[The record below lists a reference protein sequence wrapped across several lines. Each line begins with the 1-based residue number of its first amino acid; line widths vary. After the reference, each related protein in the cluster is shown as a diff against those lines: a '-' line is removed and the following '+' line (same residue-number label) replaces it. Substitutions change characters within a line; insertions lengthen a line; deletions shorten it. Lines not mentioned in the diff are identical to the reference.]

1 MATERIPTDRI
12 IQALRETNGLVSLA
26 AKRVP
31 CSITTI
37 NVRRKRVQAVEQVIQ
52 ECRGELV
59 DLGELALRKAV
70 LAGEPWAVSL
80 VLKTLGKD
88 RGYVERQ
95 EVTGAE
101 GKAIEHRD
109 VGERREYGPEFIA
122 GVMAELVRAGVI
134 HREDAGAG
142 DAQPVDPDAADDEA
156 GGVSGAE

>member
-59 DLGELALRKAV
+59 DFGELALRRAV
-70 LAGEPWAVSL
+70 VDGEPWAVGL
-80 VLKTLGKD
+80 VLKTLGRD
-88 RGYVERQ
+88 RGYVERT
-95 EVTGAE
+95 ENMVTGKD
-101 GKAIEHRD
+101 GGPVTMR
-109 VGERREYGPEFIA
+109 VVYGDD
-122 GVMAELVRAGVI
+122 G
-134 HREDAGAG
+134 
-142 DAQPVDPDAADDEA
+142 PDDSTA
-156 GGVSGAE
+156 

>member
-70 LAGEPWAVSL
+70 LSGEPWAVSL

-95 EVTGAE
+95 EITG
-101 GKAIEHRD
+101 RD
-109 VGERREYGPEFIA
+109 GN
-122 GVMAELVRAGVI
+122 ELTIRYVNDWRDSTA
-134 HREDAGAG
+134 DAASGAG
-142 DAQPVDPDAADDEA
+142 DGTE
-156 GGVSGAE
+156 GA

>member
-1 MATERIPTDRI
+1 MATERVPTDKI

-70 LAGEPWAVSL
+70 LSGEPWAVGL
-80 VLKTLGKD
+80 VLKTLGKE

-95 EVTGAE
+95 ETSGPDGGPIGLAFDLDSWKRQRE
-101 GKAIEHRD
+101 
-109 VGERREYGPEFIA
+109 ERRRELEDVEDPDDL
-122 GVMAELVRAGVI
+122 ELV
-134 HREDAGAG
+134 E
-142 DAQPVDPDAADDEA
+142 DDECA
-156 GGVSGAE
+156 PPDG

>member
-1 MATERIPTDRI
+1 MTGRKPRVPTERII
-12 IQALRETNGLVSLA
+12 ECLRETNGLVSLA

-95 EVTGAE
+95 ETSGPDGGPIGLAFDLDSWKRQRE
-101 GKAIEHRD
+101 
-109 VGERREYGPEFIA
+109 ERRRELEDVEYPDDL
-122 GVMAELVRAGVI
+122 ELV
-134 HREDAGAG
+134 E
-142 DAQPVDPDAADDEA
+142 DDECA
-156 GGVSGAE
+156 PPDG

>member
-70 LAGEPWAVSL
+70 LAGEPWAVGL

-95 EVTGAE
+95 ETSGPDGGPIGLAFDLDSWKRQRE
-101 GKAIEHRD
+101 
-109 VGERREYGPEFIA
+109 ERRRELEDVEDPDDL
-122 GVMAELVRAGVI
+122 ELV
-134 HREDAGAG
+134 E
-142 DAQPVDPDAADDEA
+142 DDECA
-156 GGVSGAE
+156 PPDG

>member
-1 MATERIPTDRI
+1 MTGSKERVSTERII
-12 IQALRETNGLVSLA
+12 ECLRETNGLVSLA

-31 CSITTI
+31 CSISTI
-37 NVRRKRVQAVEQVIQ
+37 NTRRKRVQAVEQVIQ

-95 EVTGAE
+95 ETSGPDGGPIGLAFDLDSWKRQRE
-101 GKAIEHRD
+101 
-109 VGERREYGPEFIA
+109 ERRRELEDVEDPDDL
-122 GVMAELVRAGVI
+122 ELV
-134 HREDAGAG
+134 E
-142 DAQPVDPDAADDEA
+142 DDECA
-156 GGVSGAE
+156 PPDG